1 MRLLVT
7 RPKEDAA
14 SLVEILK
21 EKGHQ
26 PVLFP
31 LLRIERE
38 ADGEKQLKDY
48 TVKDVQALLVTSANG
63 VRAFAEADKR
73 RSFHVLAVG
82 AASGDAARAAGF
94 KHVDSAEGDVH
105 SLAEVIKQKCQPDK
119 GTLLHIAGSHV
130 AGDLKGLMEKDGFDF
145 ARVVLYRSEKTTAF
159 SETLIKDMKVGKID
173 GVLLYSPRTATSF
186 AELVKKA
193 GLEGELKRMTAYGL
207 SDAVAANIKHL
218 SFKETKVAATPDQD
232 ALLSLIAA
240 PGEENMTQ
248 DKKDNNKKTDE
259 AKKEAPKQAD
269 SKVIDAKAEDVKI
282 KDAPKGN
289 PDAKPGAKP
298 AGTED
303 KGTQDKSAQDKSK
316 VEDPVEKALKSK
328 ADAPAKKGL
337 SFKAKAM
344 VAGVV
349 IIAGA
354 GTATYFTQNM
364 WVPKVKA
371 EIAQALNIE
380 TVPSATGVTP
390 DDLSAV
396 LDRLAALE
404 NRPVAEPVEPTP
416 AVDLQP
422 LQDRLSAL
430 EDNLKALKQEVST
443 IEIANGSE
451 DKLAE
456 FQELANRLETV
467 EGAKQVDLSGLE
479 AEAERLSSLVQEL
492 NVRLSDVETARVEA
506 RNNGETI
513 QALIAGLSALR
524 QKMQT
529 SMAYAAE
536 LQALSVLAQG
546 DVVLEQAVD
555 KLQAHA
561 ASGLASF
568 SALEASFKRS
578 ANDIVRAAAVPESA
592 GWVEQT
598 VKNITS
604 LVTIRRAPGNLEG
617 DGPLGVVARADH
629 NIQAGD
635 FAAAVAELNKLSG
648 KPLEAATPWIE
659 AAQARLQGNE
669 TLSLMQSHI
678 LSLMP
683 GAGGQG

>member
-21 EKGHQ
+21 EKGHE

-48 TVKDVQALLVTSANG
+48 TVKNVQALLVTSANG
-63 VRAFAEADKR
+63 VRAFAEVDKR

-82 AASGDAARAAGF
+82 AASADAARAVGF
-94 KHVDSAEGDVH
+94 KRVDSAGGDVH

-130 AGDLKGLMEKDGFDF
+130 AGDLKGLIEKDGFDF

-159 SETLIKDMKVGKID
+159 SETLIKDIKAGRID

-186 AELVKKA
+186 AELAKKA
-193 GLEGELKRMTAYGL
+193 GVESDLKRMTAYGL

-232 ALLSLIAA
+232 ALLCLIAA

-259 AKKEAPKQAD
+259 AKKEAPKQPD
-269 SKVIDAKAEDVKI
+269 PKVIDAKAEDVKI
-282 KDAPKGN
+282 KDTPSGKQ
-289 PDAKPGAKP
+289 DAKPEAKP
-298 AGTED
+298 AGAQDKTAQD
-303 KGTQDKSAQDKSK
+303 KGVQDKSK
-316 VEDPVEKALKSK
+316 AEDPVEKALKSK
-328 ADAPAKKGL
+328 TDAPAKKGM

-354 GTATYFTQNM
+354 ATAAYFTQNI

-371 EIAQALNIE
+371 EIAQVLNIE
-380 TVPSATGVTP
+380 TAPSASGVTQ

-396 LDRLAALE
+396 LDRVAALE
-404 NRPVAEPVEPTP
+404 NRPAPAPVEPAP

-422 LQDRLSAL
+422 FQDRLSAME
-430 EDNLKALKQEVST
+430 EDLKSLKQEVST

-451 DKLAE
+451 DRLAE
-456 FQELANRLETV
+456 FQELASRLEAV
-467 EGAKQVDLSGLE
+467 EGAKPVDLSTIE
-479 AEAERLSSLVQEL
+479 AEAERLGTLIQEL

-506 RNNGETI
+506 RNNGENI

-529 SMAYAAE
+529 SMAYEAE

-546 DVVLEQAVD
+546 DVVLEQAVE

-561 ASGLASF
+561 ASGLVSL
-568 SALEASFKRS
+568 SALETSFERS
-578 ANDIVRAAAVPESA
+578 ADDIVRAAAVPESA

-617 DGPLGVVARADH
+617 DGPLGIVARADH

-635 FAAAVAELNKLSG
+635 WSAAVAELNKLSG
-648 KPLEAATPWIE
+648 KPLDAATPWIE